1 MNDQIFIDGSQAFM
15 RETALVTL
23 PDRMQRVQTLILRTL
38 PSACSTRTFCKL
50 GSHLRLV
57 WTRDPLILLPVIGF
71 LPQTW
76 HTLAIFYLHPSIFF
90 VWQTD
95 LIYHRD

>member
-1 MNDQIFIDGSQAFM
+1 MNDKIFVNGSQAFM

-57 WTRDPLILLPVIGF
+57 
-71 LPQTW
+71 
-76 HTLAIFYLHPSIFF
+76 
-90 VWQTD
+90 
-95 LIYHRD
+95 

>member
-1 MNDQIFIDGSQAFM
+1 MNDKIFVNGSQAFM
-15 RETALVTL
+15 RETALVTF
-23 PDRMQRVQTLILRTL
+23 PDRMQRVQTLILRTP
-38 PSACSTRTFCKL
+38 PSNCTRTFCKL

-71 LPQTW
+71 LPQTS
-76 HTLAIFYLHPSIFF
+76 HTLAIFDLCSSIFF
-90 VWQTD
+90 VWQTG